1 MKQFGHYKKEYN
13 FPCSFDGNVQH
24 WYVFIFQ
31 YVMFIVV
38 FAAFVITWTSRFIK
52 LCRKNFVKSMLQEQ
66 LARFVI
72 NDDYFLY
79 VPILKN
85 QLKWTTT

>member
-1 MKQFGHYKKEYN
+1 
-13 FPCSFDGNVQH
+13 
-24 WYVFIFQ
+24 
-31 YVMFIVV
+31 
-38 FAAFVITWTSRFIK
+38 
-52 LCRKNFVKSMLQEQ
+52 MLQEQ